1 MNTQKIAIW
10 ATIAVLAV
18 VTVFSS
24 FTIVPYGNVGITRTF
39 GKLGDNMLTEGIQW
53 KTPFIED
60 VIMVNVQLQKFE
72 LNVSASSKDLQPVKT
87 HIALNYSVNKSAAH
101 DLLQNVGVLYEEKVI
116 APTMNEVF
124 KAVIARYSAE
134 ELISKRDIVSA
145 EIREALTKRLKSYGL
160 DVAEINIVS
169 FEFSEA
175 FNNSIE
181 AKQVAAQ
188 RAIQAKNDLQRV
200 HVEAEQKVAQAKAE
214 AEALRLKKQEV
225 TPELVQLKQIE
236 VQEKALDK
244 WDGKLPTVTG
254 GATPFIDLKGLKK

>member
-1 MNTQKIAIW
+1 MNTQKIAIY
-10 ATIAVLAV
+10 ASVAFIVFVIA
-18 VTVFSS
+18 FSS
-24 FTIVPYGNVGITRTF
+24 MTIVPYGNVGVTKTL
-39 GKLGDNMLTEGIQW
+39 GKLGDGILTEGIQF
-53 KTPFIED
+53 KKPFIED
-60 VIMVNVQLQKFE
+60 VIMVNVQLQKLE

-87 HIALNYSVNKSAAH
+87 HIALNYGVSEYSASHLLKSI
-101 DLLQNVGVLYEEKVI
+101 GIGYEEKVI

-145 EIREALTKRLKSYGL
+145 EIREGLTKRLKSYGL
-160 DVAEINIVS
+160 NVAEINIVS

-188 RAIQAKNDLQRV
+188 KAIQAKNDLQRV
-200 HVEAEQKVAQAKAE
+200 QIEAEQRIAQAKAE
-214 AEALRLKKQEV
+214 AESLKLKKQEV

-254 GATPFIDLKGLKK
+254 GAMPFIDLKVLKK